1 MHVKHKKTIMKRIIL
16 LILTISVLCA
26 CKKDNLDDQNT
37 DLPFPLE
44 GTSAQFEQN
53 IDYDT
58 KARTQFDIWWLPE
71 SNTPTGLVIYVHGG
85 GFFSGDKD
93 YVYEAQKGGQ
103 WDFPSDIRSFLNQG
117 VAFATVRYTLFESS
131 GVEQEGVK
139 KPMNDVKR
147 ALQYIRSRAEDF
159 NLDKEKV
166 VLAGNSAGA
175 GTSLWIAFNDDM
187 ADLGNSDPVLK
198 EGTRVKGVAVRET
211 QSSYNIEDRWIN
223 DVFFDYTITWNDFVN
238 VNESKI
244 LQTYGVPS
252 MAEYNTSEIDTYR
265 DDVDMLSL
273 FTADDPA
280 IWVDNTLREVPLQLD
295 LTDDLIINHH
305 AYHARELKERAD
317 FLGLENISYY
327 GKDPILFSD
336 QSGETW
342 VDFCIRK
349 LN

>member
-1 MHVKHKKTIMKRIIL
+1 MKRIIL
-16 LILTISVLCA
+16 LIITISVLCA
-26 CKKDNLDDQNT
+26 CKKDNLDVQNT

-44 GTSAQFEQN
+44 CTSAQFEQN

-71 SNTPTGLVIYVHGG
+71 SSTPTGLVIYVHGG

-93 YVYEAQKGGQ
+93 YVYEPQKGGQ

-131 GVEQEGVK
+131 GIEQEGVK

-166 VLAGNSAGA
+166 VLTGNSAGA

-187 ADLGNSDPVLK
+187 ADFGNSDPVLQ
-198 EGTRVKGVAVRET
+198 ESTRVKGVAVRET

-223 DVFFDYTITWNDFVN
+223 DVFFDYGITWNDFVN
-238 VNESKI
+238 ANESKI

-252 MAEYNTSEIDTYR
+252 MAEYNTPAIDTYR

-280 IWVDNTLREVPLQLD
+280 IWVDNTLREVPDTVPSGLD

-305 AYHARELKERAD
+305 AFHARELKERAD
-317 FLGLENISYY
+317 FLGVENISYY
-327 GKDPILFSD
+327 GKNPILCSD
-336 QSGETW
+336 PSGETW

-349 LN
+349 LNE